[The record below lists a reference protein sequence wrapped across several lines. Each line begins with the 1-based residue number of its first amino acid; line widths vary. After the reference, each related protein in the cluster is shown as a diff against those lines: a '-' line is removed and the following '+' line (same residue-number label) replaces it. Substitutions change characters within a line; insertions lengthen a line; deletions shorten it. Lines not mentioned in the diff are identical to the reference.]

1 MITEEL
7 YIGIWACSCDV
18 HVHGTCWRWSWDVN
32 GMPIKLKEALF
43 VNVNGLASNQSINQC
58 MGTRA
63 AHQELSGEPWSMNT
77 HAYAYPSAPL
87 LFVAGRFGGGI
98 HRILCSPPVAAGW
111 ELEIDEGKGG
121 KRLENWEWIIPGSP
135 ISPSTTPPQPSPA
148 QPCPPL
154 RGSSLETMPAQG
166 MLFLSLCSPP
176 CWRQA
181 RVLGTP
187 PAHAAQ
193 PSIPPFLCL
202 QNLRTE
208 AWPSGQVL
216 SVAPLLADPGSN
228 PLGGRFSGRA
238 VRSVGAKKIPLAVLA
253 ARLDPL
259 GHGSGFGKFF
269 CSRVASS

>member
-43 VNVNGLASNQSINQC
+43 VNVNGLASNQSINQSAV
-58 MGTRA
+58 TRV

-77 HAYAYPSAPL
+77 HAYPSAPL

-98 HRILCSPPVAAGW
+98 HRILRSPPVAAGW

-148 QPCPPL
+148 LPSPP
-154 RGSSLETMPAQG
+154 RIVAGNYASSRHAISLSMFSP
-166 MLFLSLCSPP
+166 MLATGAGFRHAARSCRTTIHPSLSLSAKFANGGLTEWSGALSSTPACRPGFEPP
-176 CWRQA
+176 RGQIFRSHSA
-181 RVLGTP
+181 VRTP
-187 PAHAAQ
+187 
-193 PSIPPFLCL
+193 
-202 QNLRTE
+202 
-208 AWPSGQVL
+208 
-216 SVAPLLADPGSN
+216 LAD
-228 PLGGRFSGRA
+228 
-238 VRSVGAKKIPLAVLA
+238 
-253 ARLDPL
+253 
-259 GHGSGFGKFF
+259 H
-269 CSRVASS
+269 

>member
-1 MITEEL
+1 MRIPLPPCCLLLVVLEEA
-7 YIGIWACSCDV
+7 YTGSCVLLLLLLDES
-18 HVHGTCWRWSWDVN
+18 WRLTKGREGRDWR
-32 GMPIKLKEALF
+32 IR
-43 VNVNGLASNQSINQC
+43 NGLFQVPQSL
-58 MGTRA
+58 R
-63 AHQELSGEPWSMNT
+63 
-77 HAYAYPSAPL
+77 
-87 LFVAGRFGGGI
+87 R
-98 HRILCSPPVAAGW
+98 
-111 ELEIDEGKGG
+111 
-121 KRLENWEWIIPGSP
+121 
-135 ISPSTTPPQPSPA
+135 PA
-148 QPCPPL
+148 LPCPAL

-216 SVAPLLADPGSN
+216 SVAPLLADRCSN

-238 VRSVGAKKIPLAVLA
+238 VWSVGAKKIPLAMLA
-253 ARLDPL
+253 ARFDPL

-269 CSRVASS
+269 RSRVASS